1 MAPTEPPSAP
11 PLAVSEG
18 LYAPVMSRAL
28 LAPRYWPTWLGLG
41 LLRALQLLPR
51 LWVAALGVML
61 GDILYSAHRKRR
73 QIVRTNISLCFP
85 EISAAAQRRLV
96 RRHYHVLVQSMLDYG
111 LLWWGSRARLETLIQ
126 VRGLEHYRQAQQQGR
141 AVIVL
146 TGHFVALEMGAALL
160 SMHFPQ
166 IGLVKPA
173 KNALL
178 DYYVTRGRTR
188 FLGRLFLRKKGM
200 LPVVRALQQGYGF
213 YYLPDE
219 DHGEKKSM
227 FVPFFAAQAATLGAP
242 SKLASLCNAV
252 VIPSY
257 TRRLPKG
264 QGYELVF
271 REPLAD
277 FPSGDDLRDARR
289 MRQQLELSIREDP
302 AQYMWTF
309 KLFKTQPDD
318 QPSPYG
324 CRKRRR

>member
-1 MAPTEPPSAP
+1 M
-11 PLAVSEG
+11 
-18 LYAPVMSRAL
+18 
-28 LAPRYWPTWLGLG
+28 LAPKYWPTWLGLG
-41 LLRALQLLPR
+41 VLRSLQWLPR
-51 LWVAALGVML
+51 RLVAGLGIVIGDML
-61 GDILYSAHRKRR
+61 YCCHRKRR
-73 QIVRTNISLCFP
+73 RIVHTNIDICFP
-85 EISAAAQRRLV
+85 QDPRAQRRRLA
-96 RRHYHVLVQSMLDYG
+96 RHHYHVLVQSMLDYG
-111 LLWWGSRARLETLIQ
+111 LLWWGCKQRLQKLIR
-126 VRGLEHYRQAQQQGR
+126 VRGQEHYQAAHEQGR

-146 TGHFVALEMGAALL
+146 TGHFVALEMGAAIL
-160 SMHFPQ
+160 SMHYPQ

-178 DYYVTRGRTR
+178 NYYVTRGRTR

-219 DHGEKKSM
+219 DHGEKKSL
-227 FVPFFAAQAATLGAP
+227 FVPFFATQAATLGAP
-242 SKLASLCNAV
+242 AKLANMCNAI

-271 REPLAD
+271 RPPMD
-277 FPSGDDLRDARR
+277 GFPSGDEYTDVCR
-289 MRQQLELSIREDP
+289 MRRELEASIREDP

-309 KLFKTQPDD
+309 KLFKTQCDE